1 LIHSLLHG
9 KQSGVIIMKKI
20 ASLSLDLDNKWSYMK
35 THGDTGWDSFPS
47 YFDILIPRVLQF
59 LKERDLNITFFVVGQ
74 DAALEKN
81 HPFLK
86 MIAEAG
92 HEIGNHSFNHE
103 PWLHLYS
110 DEQIEDEL
118 AHTEKAIEA
127 VTGQRPVGFRGP
139 GFSLS
144 RSTLSVLKRRGYRYD
159 CSTFPTYL
167 GPLAR
172 AYYFMT
178 TRLTDQEKD
187 QRKKLFGSLDEGMR
201 PIKSYRWQIDNGELL
216 EIPVTTMPIF
226 KLPFH
231 MSYILYLSVYSKP
244 LALAYFRFALWLCSL
259 TGTQPSIL
267 LHPLDFMGSDDTQ
280 DLSFFPAMNLPS
292 AKKREVVSEA
302 LNILSASYDV
312 MSMQK
317 HASQLAP
324 EGELPLIKPVFRSGR
339 V

>member
-1 LIHSLLHG
+1 
-9 KQSGVIIMKKI
+9 MKNI

-35 THGDTGWDSFPS
+35 THGDAGWESFPS

-59 LKERDLNITFFVVGQ
+59 LKERDHIITFFVVGQ
-74 DAALEKN
+74 DAALEN
-81 HPFLK
+81 NYPYLK
-86 MIAEAG
+86 MIAAAG

-110 DEQIEDEL
+110 EAQIEGEL
-118 AHTEKAIEA
+118 EQAEKAIEA

-144 RSTLSVLKRRGYRYD
+144 QSVLKILKQRGYQYD

-178 TRLTDQEKD
+178 TRLSEQEKD
-187 QRKKLFGSLDEGMR
+187 QRKKLFGTLDEGLR
-201 PIKSYRWQIDNGELL
+201 PNKSYRWQMDSGELV

-226 KLPFH
+226 KTPFH
-231 MSYILYLSVYSKP
+231 MSYILYLSVFSKT
-244 LALAYFRFALWLCSL
+244 LALFYFRLALWLCGL

-267 LHPLDFMGSDDTQ
+267 LHPLDFLGSDDMQ
-280 DLSFFPAMNLPS
+280 DLSFFPAMNISS
-292 AKKREVVSEA
+292 ARKLEVVSAA
-302 LNILSASYDV
+302 LDMLAASYDIV
-312 MSMQK
+312 PMHK
-317 HASQLAP
+317 HASLLDP
-324 EGELPLIKPVFRSGR
+324 PGDLPLIKPVFRSGG